1 MSNIVQD
8 GHLLQ
13 ICSDIS
19 YVILMYNFHICIT
32 LLHCLNYV
40 FCIGYSVILFIP
52 VVVVLANTEDTMSLM
67 IEAQKQGL
75 MNGEYVFLLV
85 QQFEVSGKVVSKR

>member
-1 MSNIVQD
+1 MSIIVQD
-8 GHLLQ
+8 WHLLQ

-19 YVILMYNFHICIT
+19 YVISMYNFHISIT

-52 VVVVLANTEDTMSLM
+52 VVVVLANTEDTVSLM

-85 QQFEVSGKVVSKR
+85 QQFEVSGKVVSKW